1 LNEKP
6 SIQQA
11 RDAVFESVKIKQRKN
26 FLKQRFVQAK
36 QRKKKLKQRV
46 DGMILCYCL
55 FV

>member
-26 FLKQRFVQAK
+26 FLKQRFVRAK
-36 QRKKKLKQRV
+36 QRKKKVKQRV
-46 DGMILCYCL
+46 DGMILRYCL